1 MKMQPGFISTLCSAI
16 VCAGI
21 IAACG
26 ISPAESG
33 GPAKPVSQTYV
44 LSQGQTVNL
53 SPATTLKLDK
63 VNDSRCRPGAVCVWK
78 GYISFTFI
86 LTHNGQTSQFVL
98 AEDMPNGSNTVT
110 QQGLRFTLGPLDPA
124 EPTPLHTPPP
134 PYKVSLR
141 VDIS

>member
-1 MKMQPGFISTLCSAI
+1 MQPRFISSLCSGI
-16 VCAGI
+16 VFAGV

-44 LSQGQTVNL
+44 FTPGQTINL
-53 SPATTLKLDK
+53 SPNTTLKLDK

-78 GYISFTFI
+78 GYISFTFV
-86 LTHNGQTSQFVL
+86 LNHGGQSSQFVL
-98 AEDMPNGSNTVT
+98 AEDMPNGSNTAT
-110 QQGLRFTLGPLDPA
+110 QQGLKFTLGPLDPA
-124 EPTPLHTPPP
+124 EPTPLHTAAPA
-134 PYKVSLR
+134 YKVSLR

>member
-1 MKMQPGFISTLCSAI
+1 MQPGFISSLCSAI

-33 GPAKPVSQTYV
+33 GGPAKPVSQTYV
-44 LSQGQTVNL
+44 LTPGQTINL
-53 SPATTLKLDK
+53 APNTTLKLDK

-86 LTHNGQTSQFVL
+86 LTHGGQSSQFVL
-98 AEDMPNGSNTVT
+98 AEDMPNGSNNAT
-110 QQGLRFTLGPLDPA
+110 QQGLKFTLGTLEPA
-124 EPTPLHTPPP
+124 EPTPLNAPPP
-134 PYKVSLR
+134 AYKVSLR